1 VAVVTVRFRLVLTV
15 LATGILSAIAIIATL
30 LTTFNYFEQE
40 VALRRDNVFL
50 DRVVQN
56 YDNLLEMRDHDPQR
70 FGAMLEN
77 LVLYQPQTQL
87 ILLDRNG
94 RVLNFSGSQPEYASI
109 PIPTIRQLVDRD
121 IFRAPDLFDALF
133 HKEMANM
140 AARCLYRRSIK
151 GDGREDGYLY
161 LVDHTDP
168 KAYAAVT
175 LGPAFGTVLA
185 TPALTLI
192 GVILL
197 VSTLVAMWIVA
208 FVTRPLRELT
218 DVAEQ
223 VTHKGLDGFLTV
235 DQVLS
240 QRFESGH
247 MQHGR
252 NEFGA
257 VFHAIGTML
266 KALSLQWSSLQQL
279 DRFRREG
286 VSNMS
291 HDLRSPLTATE
302 ACLET
307 LSARLLAEPE
317 READLRLV
325 DIALRNARDATRL
338 VRSLGDLATLDEPA
352 FLLHLESLDADDFLD
367 SIVVRFA
374 NAAQSHGMQIDMES
388 LDRFRPEDRLQKII
402 SVDVGLFERAISNL
416 IENALKFGKRGGH
429 ITLGS
434 KAQDGGI
441 LVTVADDG
449 VGIEPVDLPRLFNR
463 FYQSRTNVNPSSSAK
478 GHGLG
483 LAIVK
488 RIVELH
494 GGEIS
499 VASEPDVG
507 TTITLT
513 LPAVRSVET
522 RTYVG

>member
-1 VAVVTVRFRLVLTV
+1 M
-15 LATGILSAIAIIATL
+15 TGVLSAVAIIVTL

-40 VALRRDNVFL
+40 VALRRANVFL

-56 YDNLLEMRDHDPQR
+56 YDNLLEMRDNDPER
-70 FGAMLEN
+70 FSAMLEN
-77 LVLYQPQTQL
+77 LVLYQPETQL

-94 RVLNFSGSQPEYASI
+94 TVLNYSGSPPANS
-109 PIPTIRQLVDRD
+109 TIAVQSVRQLVDRD
-121 IFRAPDLFDALF
+121 VFRAPDLFGALF
-133 HKEMANM
+133 QKEMTNM
-140 AARCLYRRSIK
+140 AARCLYRKSIK
-151 GDGREDGYLY
+151 GTGHEDGYLY
-161 LVDHTDP
+161 LVDHANP
-168 KAYAAVT
+168 NAYTAVT
-175 LGPAFGTVLA
+175 LGPVFGTVLA
-185 TPALTLI
+185 TPALILI
-192 GVILL
+192 GIILL
-197 VSTLVAMWIVA
+197 ASTLVAVWIVA

-218 DVAEQ
+218 EVADQ
-223 VTHKGLDGFLTV
+223 VTSKGLDGFLTI
-235 DQVLS
+235 DQGFS
-240 QRFESGH
+240 QRFERGH
-247 MQHGR
+247 VHNRR

-257 VFHAIGTML
+257 VFNAIGTML

-307 LSARLLAEPE
+307 LSARLLAQPE
-317 READLRLV
+317 RGEDLRLV
-325 DIALRNARDATRL
+325 DVALRNARDATRL

-352 FLLHLESLDADDFLD
+352 FRLHLESLDADDFLD

-374 NAAQSHGMQIDMES
+374 NAAQSHGMRIDMES
-388 LDRFRPEDRLQKII
+388 FDRVPLEDRLQKII

-416 IENALKFGKRGGH
+416 IDNALKFGKKGGR
-429 ITLGS
+429 ITLAS
-434 KAQDGGI
+434 QAKDGGI

-449 VGIEPVDLPRLFNR
+449 LGIAPIDLPLLFDR
-463 FYQSRTNVNPSSSAK
+463 FYQSRTNVHPSSSTK

-513 LPAVRSVET
+513 LPVARSVVT
-522 RTYVG
+522 KPPFV